1 MSSSQPLLHRMAEK
15 DRAPVPFVLDGE
27 TATALEGDTVLTA
40 ILTHR
45 AQLRRNEFSHEPRAG
60 FCLMGACQDCWVW
73 TPQGER
79 LRACSTPVTANMA
92 VLTQPPAQHW
102 PVTQDLAESLLRHGQ
117 PLPVRATPASEG
129 TA

>member
-60 FCLMGACQDCWVW
+60 FCLMGACQDCWVQ
-73 TPQGER
+73 TATGER
-79 LRACSTPVTANMA
+79 LRSCATFIQAGMQ
-92 VLTQPPAQHW
+92 LTTGGA
-102 PVTQDLAESLLRHGQ
+102 A
-117 PLPVRATPASEG
+117 
-129 TA
+129 